1 MKYDVS
7 AGFCAVALIA
17 SMIVFIVVIIRTWPL
32 TAVEPGPVGSVLK
45 WVPASETRPLTICLP
60 VPSVEGQ
67 RFKFTVRSKL
77 GQEVIIEDSDH
88 YYVYKDNY
96 DKTIYL
102 EKKSG
107 DNIIAQQDGL
117 STVIL
122 MPEEDW
128 VISGTWTPEEK

>member
-17 SMIVFIVVIIRTWPL
+17 SMIVFIVVIIRTWPHP
-32 TAVEPGPVGSVLK
+32 ADDMKGEIV
-45 WVPASETRPLTICLP
+45 ASETRPLTICLP

-67 RFKFTVRSKL
+67 RLKFTVRSKL

-117 STVIL
+117 SIVIL

-128 VISGTWTPEEK
+128 ILSGTWTPEAK